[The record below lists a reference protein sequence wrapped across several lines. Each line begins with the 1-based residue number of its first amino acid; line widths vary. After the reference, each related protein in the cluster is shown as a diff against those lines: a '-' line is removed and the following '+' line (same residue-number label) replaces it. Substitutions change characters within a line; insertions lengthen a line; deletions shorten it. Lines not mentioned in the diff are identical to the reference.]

1 MGVRA
6 QPAPPH
12 MPILFSRLTFFQ
24 WSHYNHLTMKK
35 YAFWIVLSVV
45 LIALVFMTYTLAR
58 GVRETTEP
66 LKQLRGVIA
75 TQVSQLF
82 HPTPTIM
89 PDPVTI
95 VHEVQ
100 ELARLETM
108 QYTVEKVIIAE
119 TGQGPFGFLFGDRLL
134 LVAHGVVIAG
144 VDLEKLDSEDL
155 WIDDIGQ
162 VYLRLPEAEIFISTL
177 DNEKSF
183 VYDRDTGLLTR
194 GDIDLEATARMAAE
208 EEILQAALED
218 GILEQAQL
226 NAENYLYRMMR
237 SLGFPDV
244 IFVE

>member
-1 MGVRA
+1 MR
-6 QPAPPH
+6 
-12 MPILFSRLTFFQ
+12 
-24 WSHYNHLTMKK
+24 K
-35 YAFWIVLSVV
+35 YALWILLAVVVVV
-45 LIALVFMTYTLAR
+45 LAFMTYTLAR

-66 LKQLRGVIA
+66 LKQIRGVIA
-75 TQVSQLF
+75 TQMSQLF
-82 HPTPTIM
+82 HPTPTVI

-144 VDLEKLDSEDL
+144 VDLGKLDPEDL
-155 WIDDIGQ
+155 WIDDAGQ
-162 VYLRLPEAEIFISTL
+162 VFLRLPESEVFITSL
-177 DNEKSF
+177 DNEKSY

-194 GDIDLEATARMAAE
+194 GDVNLEATARMAAE
-208 EEILQAALED
+208 GEIERAALED
-218 GILEQAQL
+218 GILAQAQL
-226 NAENYLYRMMR
+226 NAENYLYRMLR

-244 IFVE
+244 IFVEK

>member
-1 MGVRA
+1 VGVRA
-6 QPAPPH
+6 ASAPPP
-12 MPILFSRLTFFQ
+12 MPILFSQLAFFR
-24 WSHYNHLTMKK
+24 WSHYNHFTMKK
-35 YAFWIVLSVV
+35 YAIWITLSVV

-58 GVRETTEP
+58 GVRATTEP
-66 LKQLRGVIA
+66 LKQLRGVIS

-82 HPTPTIM
+82 HPTPTIV
-89 PDPVTI
+89 PDPATI

-162 VYLRLPEAEIFISTL
+162 VHLRLPEAEIFITTL
-177 DNEKSF
+177 NNEKSY
-183 VYDRDTGLLTR
+183 VYDRDTGLLTH
-194 GDIDLEATARMAAE
+194 GDINLEATARMAAE
-208 EEILQAALED
+208 EEILQAALDD

-226 NAENYLYRMMR
+226 NAENYLYRLMR

-244 IFVE
+244 IFVD

>member
-1 MGVRA
+1 MRKYVLW
-6 QPAPPH
+6 
-12 MPILFSRLTFFQ
+12 ILL
-24 WSHYNHLTMKK
+24 
-35 YAFWIVLSVV
+35 AVVVVV
-45 LIALVFMTYTLAR
+45 LAFMTYTLAR

-66 LKQLRGVIA
+66 LKQIRGVIA

-82 HPTPTIM
+82 HPTPTVM

-144 VDLEKLDSEDL
+144 VDLGKLDPEDL
-155 WIDDIGQ
+155 WIDDVGQ
-162 VYLRLPEAEIFISTL
+162 VFLRLPESEVFITSL
-177 DNEKSF
+177 DNEKSY

-194 GDIDLEATARMAAE
+194 GDVDLEATARMAAE
-208 EEILQAALED
+208 EEIERAALED

-244 IFVE
+244 IFVEK